1 MPSHWQYISYFLY
14 ILTYLLH
21 MRSRRGSSGGQ
32 VRNILAAKPPRVV
45 ERSHEALDKR
55 IRRFVEFRGGRSHHE
70 IFRDPVRVH
79 PLTEGPIFKVASQR
93 GKRNHT
99 PTLRI
104 TNTHKQHIQRGT
116 VHNMTS

>member
-32 VRNILAAKPPRVV
+32 VRNILAAKLPRVV

-55 IRRFVEFRGGRSHHE
+55 IRRFVAYRAGRSHPE
-70 IFRDPVRVH
+70 IFRYHVRVNN
-79 PLTEGPIFKVASQR
+79 PTEAHILKVA
-93 GKRNHT
+93 T
-99 PTLRI
+99 PNGSR
-104 TNTHKQHIQRGT
+104 HHIQQVR
-116 VHNMTS
+116 

>member
-70 IFRDPVRVH
+70 IFRDHVRVH
-79 PLTEGPIFKVASQR
+79 HLTEGQIRSEEHTSELQSLMRISYAVFCLNKQTYQRSQ
-93 GKRNHT
+93 
-99 PTLRI
+99 
-104 TNTHKQHIQRGT
+104 
-116 VHNMTS
+116 